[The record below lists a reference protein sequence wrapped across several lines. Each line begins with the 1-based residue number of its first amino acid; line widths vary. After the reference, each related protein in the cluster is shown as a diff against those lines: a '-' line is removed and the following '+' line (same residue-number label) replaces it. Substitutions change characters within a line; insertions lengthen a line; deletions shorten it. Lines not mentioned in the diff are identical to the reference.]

1 MNSRVLHAVQ
11 LQLQLLLTL
20 GSVADA
26 SATSFVALRLPS
38 FISSDMVLQRGYV
51 MLTNSDGPHAHPRG
65 FLASTP
71 WALFPRPRSN
81 YNSPLCDHDRTRP
94 GPDTTGW
101 PHV

>member
-51 MLTNSDGPHAHPRG
+51 MLTNSDGPHAPPAG
-65 FLASTP
+65 FFSLY
-71 WALFPRPRSN
+71 ALGSVSAP
-81 YNSPLCDHDRTRP
+81 PLQLQLTSL
-94 GPDTTGW
+94 
-101 PHV
+101 